1 MAPTIGTG
9 AGGWSWEATR
19 DNEFLIGSMVVE
31 LQARLEPINCAAIVE
46 GQEVYCRV
54 SQPCPPAFN
63 SKDGGGGEARS

>member
-46 GQEVYCRV
+46 GQ
-54 SQPCPPAFN
+54 
-63 SKDGGGGEARS
+63 